1 MMLRNRGRSTNGD
14 AESPSSARQAARG
27 TPRTRAA
34 TPSSGTPSGRKQIK
48 AASPTKSARVPA
60 SYPGEE
66 QVSGPLSETTAPNEA
81 IREADTVKLSE
92 EVDYQENDRTGVAEA
107 LLPLMPR
114 TDPVLNIKAQAAAMP
129 TPHPLKTPAY
139 QLGMQGRTPSPL
151 DPQPKVIL
159 RIPRPSP
166 PPSTTPEASA
176 PSHQLS
182 YHSAYP
188 LLPSVQPDGGES
200 GRLTYR
206 EGSATSKSTDVG
218 SGPDTEYTS
227 ALSGVS
233 DVERS
238 ERKLSA
244 GTSGSDGPMMPGGLR
259 HYVLQGREA

>member
-1 MMLRNRGRSTNGD
+1 MLRNRGRSTNGD

-66 QVSGPLSETTAPNEA
+66 QVSGPLSETTAPNGA

-139 QLGMQGRTPSPL
+139 QLGMQGRTPSPSTFPSAIDNPRSVCPIPSAIISL
-151 DPQPKVIL
+151 SVSLTPQ
-159 RIPRPSP
+159 RTARW
-166 PPSTTPEASA
+166 
-176 PSHQLS
+176 
-182 YHSAYP
+182 
-188 LLPSVQPDGGES
+188 
-200 GRLTYR
+200 R
-206 EGSATSKSTDVG
+206 
-218 SGPDTEYTS
+218 
-227 ALSGVS
+227 
-233 DVERS
+233 
-238 ERKLSA
+238 
-244 GTSGSDGPMMPGGLR
+244 
-259 HYVLQGREA
+259 